1 MIKQKVSLRTAFY
14 QMKNLERL
22 VKGNSRFGGRTD
34 ISRGCR
40 CHSRQNII
48 CEQKLA
54 EARILSLTGP
64 IGDDGVLAASL
75 EFWNTDYAE
84 WQKVRPSQS
93 YPATGTKRVF
103 KIATFD

>member
-1 MIKQKVSLRTAFY
+1 
-14 QMKNLERL
+14 MKNLERL

-75 EFWNTDYAE
+75 EFWNTDYARRMA
-84 WQKVRPSQS
+84 KST
-93 YPATGTKRVF
+93 AITKLPCDWH
-103 KIATFD
+103 KKGI